1 MRIARR
7 WHNESSKRSVFDSIL
22 DKVMGDLFSGN
33 DRPKRRPRSAARPA
47 AKPRRQNF
55 ALEAIEPRLL
65 LSADISYTYSAADLA
80 KFNDGDLANNHYQ
93 LLIVGNGAGAD
104 SLQLK
109 AEDGSLLGSGTT
121 TLGAGLNKVSLT
133 GFEGLGDQLTIDL
146 SGISGQ
152 DLTKYDL
159 QITMDGKGVI
169 PLIGQDD
176 KVSIIGDGGYGLHSF

>member
-65 LSADISYTYSAADLA
+65 LSADISYTYSAADAL
-80 KFNDGDLANNHYQ
+80 KFNDGDLDDNHYAVV
-93 LLIVGNGAGAD
+93 ISGNGAGAD
-104 SLQLK
+104 ELQLK
-109 AEDGSLLGSGTT
+109 AENGSVLASGLL
-121 TLGAGLNKVSLT
+121 AN
-133 GFEGLGDQLTIDL
+133 D
-146 SGISGQ
+146 
-152 DLTKYDL
+152 
-159 QITMDGKGVI
+159 
-169 PLIGQDD
+169 
-176 KVSIIGDGGYGLHSF
+176 